1 MANSAEIWHEHTL
14 TLAPRWPHFVHLS
27 RVFMSSRLNHA
38 ATYRLRSFLVRIA
51 GLRQKDPEPHL
62 TSISKSSS
70 IQPLRVSGDLE
81 RRSISDRHCWVS
93 SLFQSIWMAAELATN
108 RSEERRVGKE
118 CVGTCRSRRSP
129 YH

>member
-1 MANSAEIWHEHTL
+1 MANSAEIWHQNTV
-14 TLAPRWPHFVHLS
+14 TRAPRLPHFVHLS
-27 RVFMSSRLNHA
+27 RVFRSSRLNPA

-70 IQPLRVSGDLE
+70 IQTLRVSGDLE

-93 SLFQSIWMAAELATN
+93 SLFQSIWMEDELATK
-108 RSEERRVGKE
+108 RCLPIFTVG
-118 CVGTCRSRRSP
+118 
-129 YH
+129 